1 MIALCQS
8 TILPVHHFAN
18 RLFNLSSF
26 AMTLFGNFI
35 ICHFVNLKFY
45 HSANLPICHLTNFA
59 NLTFNQFRQS
69 AISFPPFRQYII
81 LSFYQL
87 PFYQYCYFANFASQ
101 PYRLLPFC
109 HFTVCDFVN
118 LPFYRFAITLFCHC
132 INIAI
137 LLTAIQPICTFYQFC
152 QCGHS
157 LILYFYI
164 FSTANH
170 DDHLS
175 QPEEHH
181 RDQWRGTAVDRPSPR
196 WLTTTLTVTAST
208 PASEIL
214 LIQPSRPS
222 MTANPCR
229 YFKAHI
235 FLSLFKNFKLANP
248 GLFFVFLIQLTV
260 DIQFITFC

>member
-35 ICHFVNLKFY
+35 ICHFVNLTFY

-59 NLTFNQFRQS
+59 NLTFNQFRHS

-109 HFTVCDFVN
+109 HYVFCHFTVCDFVN

-137 LLTAIQPICTFYQFC
+137 LLTAI
-152 QCGHS
+152 
-157 LILYFYI
+157 
-164 FSTANH
+164 
-170 DDHLS
+170 
-175 QPEEHH
+175 
-181 RDQWRGTAVDRPSPR
+181 
-196 WLTTTLTVTAST
+196 
-208 PASEIL
+208 
-214 LIQPSRPS
+214 
-222 MTANPCR
+222 
-229 YFKAHI
+229 
-235 FLSLFKNFKLANP
+235 
-248 GLFFVFLIQLTV
+248 
-260 DIQFITFC
+260 

>member
-1 MIALCQS
+1 ML
-8 TILPVHHFAN
+8 
-18 RLFNLSSF
+18 
-26 AMTLFGNFI
+26 
-35 ICHFVNLKFY
+35 
-45 HSANLPICHLTNFA
+45 
-59 NLTFNQFRQS
+59 
-69 AISFPPFRQYII
+69 
-81 LSFYQL
+81 
-87 PFYQYCYFANFASQ
+87 
-101 PYRLLPFC
+101 
-109 HFTVCDFVN
+109 
-118 LPFYRFAITLFCHC
+118 
-132 INIAI
+132 
-137 LLTAIQPICTFYQFC
+137 
-152 QCGHS
+152 
-157 LILYFYI
+157 LYFYI

-235 FLSLFKNFKLANP
+235 FLFLSLFKNFKLANP
-248 GLFFVFLIQLTV
+248 GLFFCIFDTV
-260 DIQFITFC
+260 DSRHSIHNFLLMAGFEPRTSGVESDRSTN